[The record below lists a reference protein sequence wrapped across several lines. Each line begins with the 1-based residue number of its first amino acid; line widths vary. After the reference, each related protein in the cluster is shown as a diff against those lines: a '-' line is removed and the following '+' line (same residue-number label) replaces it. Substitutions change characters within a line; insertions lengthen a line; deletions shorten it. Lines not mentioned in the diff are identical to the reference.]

1 MKTPSF
7 LAAVLC
13 GLALVS
19 PSCRKARNENPA
31 DSGPAVVLAPELNR
45 NNLGAL
51 PGAVYHNQA
60 DSPIHW
66 QPWTKESLKRAK
78 DAKRLIFGVI
88 VMPQHPGFQKVLAAM
103 AHDPAVVTAIH
114 DRYVPVLIDGDA
126 AREIGLLTADLCSE
140 IKKQLQLP
148 MFVWMTY
155 EGNPVAWIPVGR
167 KDPAGVVDLFNQ
179 SNVMVSQ
186 MWADAPDYV
195 LKNSSQDNA
204 NRRKHM
210 AMRKNAKVMSTQP
223 AVEVVHCIRQLASLY
238 DPYSRTFDEVG
249 GLFPSGAIELLA
261 TAAIHPGLPPAVRS
275 RALETTRE
283 LLVDL
288 LPSAMFDPLDGGV
301 FSSRRGTSWALPLFV
316 RNCPEEARTA
326 VALIQAYRAT
336 GDAQLLRKA
345 LGLISFAEK
354 SYATQ
359 EELFAVGLTTEAP
372 SELWMWSVEDIEKE
386 LAPEDAAWWIKATG
400 MKRLGN
406 LPSEADPHREYFRC
420 NTLGLTQSVA
430 EIAATQ
436 GQSPEAF
443 TPRFEAVIAKLLATR
458 NERLGKMPRDEA
470 SHAGATFRMVSAYAA
485 AFGVTGDEQ
494 FRKKAVALLGRA
506 QKAFAVGPRLRN
518 FSKDAPDSIGAGRDF
533 LYALALQAVIDVAT
547 ITSDDH
553 WLYWSEDLATTSA
566 ELFTSNDFLK
576 ECPDEAKLIDLPV
589 TDLVMLFDDSTAGLV
604 SFAECRLA
612 ELGRPLVKS
621 YSELATPMPVYAM
634 DRPVLHTDLL
644 LATMARNYRVTVVL
658 GADVAPALKLATE
671 RLQMRVIQHRPAR
684 AEDQVPAKSVKVL
697 LPEGESRIVSTP
709 EALQEAVL
717 PSPAK

>member
-1 MKTPSF
+1 M
-7 LAAVLC
+7 AAAFC
-13 GLALVS
+13 GLVLVS
-19 PSCRKARNENPA
+19 VSCRKGENA
-31 DSGPAVVLAPELNR
+31 NIANTGPLAVLAPELQS
-45 NNLGAL
+45 NNLDTL

-78 DAKRLIFGVI
+78 DAKRLVFGVI
-88 VMPQHPGFQKVLAAM
+88 VMPQLPGFQKILAAM
-103 AHDPAVVTAIH
+103 AHDPAVLTAIH
-114 DRYVPVLIDGDA
+114 NYYVPVLIDGDA
-126 AREIGLLTADLCSE
+126 AREVGLLSADLCSE

-148 MFVWMTY
+148 LFVWMTY
-155 EGNPVAWIPVGR
+155 EGNPVAWIPVAR
-167 KDPAGVVDLFNQ
+167 TDSAGVTELFKQ
-179 SNVMVSQ
+179 SNTMVSEL
-186 MWADAPDYV
+186 WADSPDYV
-195 LKNSSQDNA
+195 LKNSSRDNA

-210 AMRKNAKVMSTQP
+210 ALRKNSKIMSTQP
-223 AVEVVHCIRQLASLY
+223 AVDVVHCIRQLTSLY
-238 DPYSRTFDEVG
+238 DPYSHTFDGVG
-249 GLFPSGAIELLA
+249 GLFPSGTIELLA
-261 TAAIHPGLPPAVRS
+261 AAANHPGLPPEVRS
-275 RALETTRE
+275 RALETVRE

-288 LPSAMFDPLDGGV
+288 LSSAMFDPLDGGV
-301 FSSRRGTSWALPLFV
+301 FPSRRGNSWAFPSFS
-316 RNCPEEARTA
+316 RNCPGQACVA
-326 VALIQAYRAT
+326 VALIQAYRTT
-336 GDAQLLRKA
+336 GDPLLLQKA
-345 LGLISFAEK
+345 LGLISFAET

-359 EELFAVGLTTEAP
+359 EELFAVGLTTESP
-372 SELWMWSVEDIEKE
+372 PELWMWSVEDIEKE

-420 NTLGLTQSVA
+420 NTLGISQAVTDL
-430 EIAATQ
+430 AAQ
-436 GQSPEAF
+436 EQSPETF
-443 TPRFEAVIAKLLATR
+443 PPRFAAMKAKLLAARTA
-458 NERLGKMPRDEA
+458 RLGNVRRDDV
-470 SHAGATFRMVSAYAA
+470 SHAGSTFRMVSAYAA
-485 AFGVTGDEQ
+485 AFGVTGDES

-506 QKAFAVGPRLRN
+506 QKAFTVGPRLRN
-518 FSKDAPDSIGAGRDF
+518 FSKEAPDSVGAGRDF